1 MGFHTP
7 DLSNSKMIGT
17 PGSEKINRETP
28 GRFYLKRDTLE
39 EIQAPYLTNKEAEE
53 LLETVCLSIGKTS
66 LRAFQNLLSRI
77 RKK

>member
-1 MGFHTP
+1 
-7 DLSNSKMIGT
+7 MIGT
-17 PGSEKINRETP
+17 PGSEKISRETL

-53 LLETVCLSIGKTS
+53 LLENCKSIDWQNLFPG
-66 LRAFQNLLSRI
+66 FQNLLSRI